1 MKEKGPWGLFLA
13 IRGDFMGIKLI
24 ATDMDGTFLDDE
36 KNIPE
41 ENLKALLECAD
52 RGIEIVPATGRTVR
66 GLPEEIKALP
76 GVRYAIT
83 TNGAVVADLKE
94 GKEVNT
100 CRIPTELAVKV
111 MTMARESQDDIMYD
125 AYIEGIA
132 YTTEYFYTNTEKYV
146 PTKGL
151 VALVRKTRQVVP
163 DNIAYVGAQGKEID
177 KINMYFLD
185 MDAKQRMREA
195 LAAVP
200 GILVSSS
207 IPNNLEINAAGADK
221 GSALVRLAS
230 YLGIKQE
237 ETMAFGDGENDF
249 SMIRMAGIGVAMENG
264 EESVKA
270 AADHV
275 TVTNNKAGV
284 AAAIRQFVLK

>member
-1 MKEKGPWGLFLA
+1 
-13 IRGDFMGIKLI
+13 MGIKLI

-111 MTMARESQDDIMYD
+111 MIMARESQDDIMYD

>member
-1 MKEKGPWGLFLA
+1 
-13 IRGDFMGIKLI
+13 MGIKLI